1 MTWKLLG
8 AALIIGIALL
18 GVLSYDR
25 LATRNGPTLQLPE
38 EESRSDLRQEAP
50 APQQDEEAQY
60 AEPAQEFKP
69 GEVEV
74 AAVPTPDLP
83 ESEEPVSAI
92 LPEEEAA
99 SIPPATRAESLQ
111 TGKPGGAKPA
121 VSRPKRMTHKS
132 AARRRHVQRR
142 ARYVTFLPERRNYH
156 YGFPE
161 VSN

>member
-1 MTWKLLG
+1 MTWKLLS

-18 GVLSYDR
+18 GALFYDR

-38 EESRSDLRQEAP
+38 EESRSDLRQEEP
-50 APQQDEEAQY
+50 APQQDEERQY

-74 AAVPTPDLP
+74 ATVQPQNLP
-83 ESEEPVSAI
+83 ESEEPVSAK

-99 SIPPATRAESLQ
+99 SMPPAEQAESMQ
-111 TGKPGGAKPA
+111 TGKIGGTKPA
-121 VSRPKRMTHKS
+121 VSRPKRVKHKS

-142 ARYVTFLPERRNYH
+142 ARYVTFFPERRNYH